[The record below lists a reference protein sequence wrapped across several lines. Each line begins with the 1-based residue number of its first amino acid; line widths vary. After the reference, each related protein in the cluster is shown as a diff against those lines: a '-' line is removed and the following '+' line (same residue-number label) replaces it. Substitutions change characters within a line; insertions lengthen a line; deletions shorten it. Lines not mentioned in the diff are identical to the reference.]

1 MVIIERSRDFLYV
14 CDYKGYAKGKIYH
27 ITKVKKEYVANQAYA
42 KVQVT
47 ARTLKELAVKLDEVT
62 A

>member
-1 MVIIERSRDFLYV
+1 MVIIERATDFLYV
-14 CDYKGYAKGKIYH
+14 CDYNGYANGKMYH

-42 KVQVT
+42 KIQVK
-47 ARTLKELAVKLDEVT
+47 ARTLKELAAKLEEVT

>member
-1 MVIIERSRDFLYV
+1 MVIIERAKDFLYV
-14 CDYKGYAKGKIYH
+14 CDYNGYANGKTYF
-27 ITKVKKEYVANQAYA
+27 ITKVKKEYVAKQAYA

-47 ARTLKELAVKLDEVT
+47 ARTLKELAAKLQEVQ